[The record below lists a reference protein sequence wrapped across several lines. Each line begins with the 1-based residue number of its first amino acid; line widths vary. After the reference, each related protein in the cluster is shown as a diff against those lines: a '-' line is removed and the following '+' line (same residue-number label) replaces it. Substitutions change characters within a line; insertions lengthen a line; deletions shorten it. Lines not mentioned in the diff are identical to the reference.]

1 MRSLL
6 RHASVSVSAIA
17 LVAVTGCGTAKDT
30 RFYVLTPLPATE
42 RPRDASSGRAPAI
55 GLRPVG
61 LPEQLDRPQ
70 IVTRVGENTLHLAE
84 FDQWAAPLR
93 DNFTRVLAEN
103 LSILVPTDRVAVFPW
118 GNDASIDYEVAVE
131 VTRFEG
137 TLGGDSSLVAHWAI
151 FKRGGKERPARG
163 TSSHSEPAGGNYTTL
178 VMAQNRLVAALSR
191 DIATALKAIPR

>member
-6 RHASVSVSAIA
+6 RHSSAIVCA
-17 LVAVTGCGTAKDT
+17 ITIVGVSGCGTTKDT
-30 RFYVLTPLPATE
+30 RFYVLTPLPAAE
-42 RPRDASSGRAPAI
+42 RPRDVPSGRAPAI

-70 IVTRVGENTLHLAE
+70 IVTRAGENMLHLAE

-191 DIATALKAIPR
+191 DIATALKAVPQ